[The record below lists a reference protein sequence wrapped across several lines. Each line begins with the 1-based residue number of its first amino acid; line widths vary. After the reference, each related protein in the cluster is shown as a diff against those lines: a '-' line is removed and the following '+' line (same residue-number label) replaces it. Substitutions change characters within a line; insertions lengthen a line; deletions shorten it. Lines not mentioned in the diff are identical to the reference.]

1 MDKVSTFN
9 LPDEKDEDVQE
20 AINKCVAEV
29 QIIIEQMA
37 NDQTEIDRLKAET
50 RAMLAELKAA

>member
-1 MDKVSTFN
+1 MDKVSILN
-9 LPDEKDEDVQE
+9 LPDEKDEDVQA
-20 AINKCVAEV
+20 AIEKCVAEV
-29 QIIIEQMA
+29 QNIIDQMA